1 MGERRSFHASAGAPL
16 RYTTRRCHENCAGG
30 GMHSP
35 LHEQLMHEIY
45 TIITLAR
52 PVVEA
57 IERRDRDLGTQTR
70 RALNSLAL
78 NTAEGLGCRAGHA
91 RNRLETAHGSLF
103 EVSASLGVA
112 RAWQFVSENDCA
124 ELLERMHVLGGRL
137 YGMMRR

>member
-1 MGERRSFHASAGAPL
+1 
-16 RYTTRRCHENCAGG
+16 
-30 GMHSP
+30 MHSP

-45 TIITLAR
+45 AIIALAK

-57 IERRDRDLGTQTR
+57 IERRDRDLGTQVR
-70 RALNSLAL
+70 RALSSIAL

-91 RNRLETAHGSLF
+91 RNRFETAHGSLF

-112 RAWQFVSENDCA
+112 QAWQYVSEHDCV
-124 ELLERMHVLGGRL
+124 ELLKRMHGLGGRL